1 MVSEVE
7 SINLQSAPGQYSDLS
22 VMPIAQ
28 KVALKKKLKTELANV
43 RTRIEF
49 FGGRCERALIN
60 DFPPPV
66 KDHIISGKACSRDKD
81 QHSMSRRRKLAE
93 LSKQQKE
100 AGNVSY
106 NDEGFIIEKSEAVSI
121 VTDAFKGDSPG
132 RFAGQNE
139 KGLKM
144 DIAKIK
150 QCSTVLMTLMKHQF
164 GWVFNQPV
172 DPVKLNIP
180 DYFSIIKYPMDLGT
194 VKDKL
199 ERNCYSSTHQFAA
212 DVRLTFS
219 NATTYNPPLN
229 YVHMMAKDLNN
240 IFNTRWKSLESKW
253 RKECPISLQQS
264 VRKITKKQAITSKQV
279 LRRAPSCNSNSLSS
293 KSLTVAEKLK
303 LQNSLAKISRR
314 NIPPRLLKFL
324 EKACLIEQSEERINV
339 NIDEL
344 DEGTLWELHLIVRSC
359 GDAEPLKV
367 SSINVIVLLLL
378 YYYHASLRSLIPVGF
393 ASMKIIF
400 HINTAC
406 RFNEKLKG
414 LDEGVLQRYI
424 GKILFALSAAFLI
437 LRANFGDIM

>member
-1 MVSEVE
+1 
-7 SINLQSAPGQYSDLS
+7 
-22 VMPIAQ
+22 MPVDQ
-28 KVALKKKLKTELANV
+28 MVALKKKLKTELGNV
-43 RTRIEF
+43 RTRIEYL
-49 FGGRCERALIN
+49 GGNYERALGN
-60 DFPPPV
+60 GFPSLV
-66 KDHIISGKACSRDKD
+66 KDHIILERACSSDKD
-81 QHSMSRRRKLAE
+81 QNSMSRKRKSAE

-100 AGNVSY
+100 AGNISY
-106 NDEGFIIEKSEAVSI
+106 NDEDFIIESQAVSAL
-121 VTDAFKGDSPG
+121 TEAFKGDSPEKLE
-132 RFAGQNE
+132 GQNE
-139 KGLKM
+139 RGLKM
-144 DIAKIK
+144 DVTRIK
-150 QCSTVLMTLMKHQF
+150 QCSTVLMTLMSHQF

-180 DYFSIIKYPMDLGT
+180 DYFSIIEYPMDLGT

-199 ERNCYSSTHQFAA
+199 ERKRYSSTHQFAA

-219 NATTYNPPLN
+219 NAMAYNPPLN
-229 YVHMMAKDLNN
+229 SVHMMAKDLNN
-240 IFNTRWKSLESKW
+240 IFNTRWKSLESNW
-253 RKECPISLQQS
+253 RKECPISSQQS

-367 SSINVIVLLLL
+367 SSINVIILLLL

-437 LRANFGDIM
+437 LRANFGDVM